1 MAALVLQEHPE
12 PCHAGNEWQASSPL
26 AVPFRQTY
34 PSELLQRLQSFL
46 RGLLQASLLNC
57 PPRPVQTTPPIRGAR
72 CLPKG
77 LKARS
82 LAYTLF
88 WDAQTVALG
97 CLLVEFRLRVLPTGH
112 QTTDSLDCCSQTHS
126 LFQSSPVR
134 PARPPPKPVCT
145 KDSAALSNFRQGY

>member
-57 PPRPVQTTPPIRGAR
+57 P
-72 CLPKG
+72 
-77 LKARS
+77 KARPDDS
-82 LAYTLF
+82 THSGSAMLAERVESEEPNIHT
-88 WDAQTVALG
+88 
-97 CLLVEFRLRVLPTGH
+97 LLVRADCRARLS
-112 QTTDSLDCCSQTHS
+112 SL
-126 LFQSSPVR
+126 
-134 PARPPPKPVCT
+134 
-145 KDSAALSNFRQGY
+145 